1 MALFT
6 KLRPYRQNR
15 AMTKK
20 TIDPYFRVPEH
31 IVPLDKGKG
40 PCFDPKVH
48 LQLERP
54 DKIYSLEDFGH
65 SKEAAKAAPFDIAVT
80 TPFRILS
87 KAGVIALQ
95 ESIEQLKEYRRASDR
110 MANFIR
116 GSVFYSPFIRG
127 LCQSA
132 EVSAFVQGLA
142 GTAVLPHPMALYQ
155 GHINLCPEEEGREV
169 DRWHTDTV
177 TLDYVLMA
185 SEPANFEGGHFE
197 FFQCTK
203 AQAIRSMIREEAE
216 PHIVKV
222 EFPEA
227 GFAVL
232 QQGNMVVHRASAVSK
247 GTERTTL
254 VQSYIPD
261 AADFHDVSKL
271 DDCKLVDPHDIL
283 FTEWARYKAFLSQR
297 KLDRLIEKLP
307 YNIDKNQVCMELRQ
321 AIRDVE
327 EAILEISDPGDGRL
341 VHLGQDALTD
351 LL

>member
-1 MALFT
+1 M
-6 KLRPYRQNR
+6 
-15 AMTKK
+15 KK

-31 IVPLDKGKG
+31 IKPIENG
-40 PCFDPKVH
+40 PTFDPKIH
-48 LQLERP
+48 LQLEKPERV
-54 DKIYSLEDFGH
+54 YSLEDFGH
-65 SKEAAKAAPFDIAVT
+65 TKESAAAAPFNLAVT

-87 KAGVIALQ
+87 KVGVVALN
-95 ESIEQLKEYRRASDR
+95 ESIELLKEFKRESDR

-116 GSVFYSPFIRG
+116 GSVFYSPFIRA
-127 LCQSA
+127 LCQSR
-132 EVSAFVQGLA
+132 EVSEFVNELA
-142 GTAVLPHPMALYQ
+142 GGRVLPHPMALYQ

-185 SEPANFEGGHFE
+185 SEPSSFEGGHFE

-203 AQAIRSMIREEAE
+203 SQAIRSMIRDEAE

-227 GFAVL
+227 GYAVL

-261 AADFHDVSKL
+261 EADFHDVSKL

-297 KLDRLIEKLP
+297 KLDHLIEKLA
-307 YNIDKNQVCMELRQ
+307 YTKDKNQVCMELRQ

>member
-1 MALFT
+1 M
-6 KLRPYRQNR
+6 
-15 AMTKK
+15 KK
-20 TIDPYFRVPEH
+20 VTDPYFRIPEH
-31 IVPLDKGKG
+31 VKPLVNG
-40 PCFDPKVH
+40 PVFDPKVH
-48 LQLERP
+48 LQLEEP
-54 DKIYSLEDFGH
+54 EKVYSLEDFGH
-65 SKEAAKAAPFDIAVT
+65 SKKAALAAPFNLAVT

-87 KAGVIALQ
+87 KTGVKALN
-95 ESIEQLKEYRRASDR
+95 ESIEQLKEFKRESDR

-127 LCQSA
+127 LCQSR
-132 EVSAFVQGLA
+132 EVSEFIRKFA
-142 GTAVLPHPMALYQ
+142 GASVLPHPMALYQ

-185 SEPANFEGGHFE
+185 TEPSSFQGGHFE

-227 GFAVL
+227 GYAIL

-261 AADFHDVSKL
+261 ATNFHDISKL

-297 KLDRLIEKLP
+297 KLDHLIESLA
-307 YNIDKNQVCMELRQ
+307 YNVDKNQVCMELRK

-327 EAILEISDPGDGRL
+327 EAILEISDPSDGRL

>member
-1 MALFT
+1 M
-6 KLRPYRQNR
+6 
-15 AMTKK
+15 KK
-20 TIDPYFRVPEH
+20 VSDPYFRVPEH
-31 IVPLDKGKG
+31 IEPIKDG
-40 PCFDPKVH
+40 PVFEPSIH
-48 LQLERP
+48 LSLERP
-54 DKIYSLEDFGH
+54 ERVYTLEDFGH
-65 SKEAAKAAPFDIAVT
+65 TKEAAKAAPFNLAVT

-87 KAGVIALQ
+87 PEGVKALR
-95 ESIEQLKEYRRASDR
+95 ESIERINEYRRGSDR

-116 GSVFYSPFIRG
+116 GSIFYSPFIRG
-127 LCQSA
+127 LCGSTQ
-132 EVSAFVQGLA
+132 VNDFIKDLA
-142 GTAVLPHPMALYQ
+142 GSPVLPHPMALYQ

-185 SEPANFEGGHFE
+185 SDPQSYEGGHFE

-203 AQAIRSMIREEAE
+203 GQAIRSMIRDESE

-227 GFAVL
+227 GYAVL
-232 QQGNMVVHRASAVSK
+232 QQGNMVVHRASAVLK
-247 GTERTTL
+247 GSERTTL

-261 AADFHDVSKL
+261 TTDFHDISKL

-297 KLDRLIEKLP
+297 KLDKLIEEIP
-307 YNIDKNQVCMELRQ
+307 YNIDKNKVCMELRK